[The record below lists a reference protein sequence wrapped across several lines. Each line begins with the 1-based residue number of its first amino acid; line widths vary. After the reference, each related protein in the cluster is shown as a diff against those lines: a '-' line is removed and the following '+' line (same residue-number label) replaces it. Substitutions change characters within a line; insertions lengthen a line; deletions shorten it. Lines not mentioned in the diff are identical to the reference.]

1 MSANAALYAAGACVL
16 SVPKA
21 TTSSSSGSATLLHV
35 LDQQRGHERIELVLG
50 IEAPHKVRMAV
61 LGDLLH
67 EDRRRDAR
75 DRTKNVVGH
84 RELPKQASKQ
94 AVR

>member
-16 SVPKA
+16 SVPTA
-21 TTSSSSGSATLLHV
+21 TTTSSSSGSAALLHV
-35 LDQQRGHERIELVLG
+35 LDQQRRHERIELVLG

-84 RELPKQASKQ
+84 RELPKQA
-94 AVR
+94 VR